1 VLPEAVLRWSV
12 VVLDLAVGIYLIVKP

>member
-1 VLPEAVLRWSV
+1 VLPEALARWSA